1 MGQRTS
7 KEKKQKAAKGLQSL
21 TTSAVAPVVS
31 TQVPVFT
38 SLRLSLCCHIRRGQ
52 ARPNVNISHG
62 LGTLANLPVEIV
74 ATIVLYLSTHEIVH
88 SVGLTCYS
96 GWFVVFQQS
105 IVDVFVHLWHRELSN
120 RALPAGDIS
129 CIPCAF
135 LTEYQIEMPIRSI
148 TLRLSQLQ
156 KMKSDRDTLYQ
167 ETISH
172 YIKILKLT
180 RWVVFALNVGFFLE
194 TLSWSWWFANESA
207 WFVHQSVFS
216 WGDSCQVRRSYT
228 IFDVSEYIL
237 LILWGFIFRHLP
249 TPVGTRRKRF
259 LLIHGGIG
267 AAFLLF
273 VCASCYVPLS
283 FLLSASKLVWF
294 IPTVFSITL
303 ALGCHVAILIG
314 SACVCS
320 YAGDRIFHFFVN
332 LFLLLKAS
340 ETSSKPL
347 NLSAF
352 QSVEQWFQM
361 YTVTAAANRLQD
373 IKEIEFEISRLKA
386 DLRKRE
392 VLRR

>member
-1 MGQRTS
+1 MGLKAS
-7 KEKKQKAAKGLQSL
+7 KEKEKQKTAKALQSL
-21 TTSAVAPVVS
+21 NTSAVAPVVS
-31 TQVPVFT
+31 TQVPK
-38 SLRLSLCCHIRRGQ
+38 CCHIRRVQ
-52 ARPNVNISHG
+52 AHPNVIISHG

-105 IVDVFVHLWHRELSN
+105 IVDVFVHLWHRELSS
-120 RALPAGDIS
+120 RALPAGDVS

-135 LTEYQIEMPIRSI
+135 LTEYQIEMPIRCI

-156 KMKSDRDTLYQ
+156 KMKSDRDALYQ
-167 ETISH
+167 ETIRH
-172 YIKILKLT
+172 YINILKLT
-180 RWVVFALNVGFFLE
+180 QWVEFAFFVGIFYE
-194 TLSWSWWFANESA
+194 TLSWSWRFANESA

-216 WGDSCQVRRSYT
+216 WGGSCQVRRPYT

-283 FLLSASKLVWF
+283 FALSASKLVWF

-320 YAGDRIFHFFVN
+320 YAGDKIFHFFVN

-352 QSVEQWFQM
+352 QSVVQWFQM
-361 YTVTAAANRLQD
+361 YTITAAANWQQD
-373 IKEIEFEISRLKA
+373 VKEIESEISHLKA
-386 DLRKRE
+386 DLQKWE
-392 VLRR
+392 VLRRRTMI